1 MKCYIIYSDLT
12 IWMTDGDFENKDQ
25 GGSVKYENLD
35 ELMFDVVKN
44 KKHYD
49 RCVIMEERTT
59 NAGSEFIQ
67 RELNYL
73 LLKYTR
79 VLGIM

>member
-12 IWMTDGDFENKDQ
+12 IWMTDSDFENKDQ

-35 ELMFDVVKN
+35 ELMFDIVKN
-44 KKHYD
+44 KKHYN
-49 RCVIMEERTT
+49 RCVIMEERITD
-59 NAGSEFIQ
+59 AGSEFVQ

-79 VLGIM
+79 ALGIM